1 MTNSKV
7 VTICKRYY
15 LGGNY
20 MSKTIICKGCGSE
33 IYKGAKKCQQCGKKN
48 KKPIGLIIVGIIIL
62 LLIISS
68 ISGSI
73 EDAESKKV
81 EYSWPTTGIA
91 TLLPQPE
98 SVYGE
103 INSESEDYFS
113 IDVYGVSIGEFN
125 DYVDSCKDEG
135 FTIDY
140 RGTSTS
146 YYADDANGNSISLYY
161 DEDEEEMSITI
172 RAYVEE
178 TEKDTSVS
186 NETQETEEDA
196 NSETQDDATTQNNME
211 FRAWVD
217 SYEEFMN
224 EYVDFMKKYSESD
237 GSDLSL
243 LSDYAS
249 FMSKYSKFAEESGS
263 INEDEL
269 SAEDYAYYLAAYARI
284 MEKLS
289 EIQ

>member
-33 IYKGAKKCQQCGKKN
+33 IYKGAKKCLQCGKKN

-113 IDVYGVSIGEFN
+113 IDVYGVSASEFK
-125 DYVDSCKDEG
+125 DYVDSCKEKG
-135 FTIDY
+135 FTVDY
-140 RGTSTS
+140 TSTSSS
-146 YYADDANGNSISLYY
+146 YYADDENGNSLSLYY
-161 DEDEEEMSITI
+161 DDDEEEMNIMIS
-172 RAYVEE
+172 AFKEE
-178 TEKDTSVS
+178 TEKDTVGNDTTS
-186 NETQETEEDA
+186 ETEE
-196 NSETQDDATTQNNME
+196 ETEVDTSAQNDME

-217 SYEEFMN
+217 SYEEFMD
-224 EYVDFMKKYSESD
+224 EYVEFMKKYNESD

-243 LSDYAS
+243 LADYTSFLSEYSEFVEAS
-249 FMSKYSKFAEESGS
+249 EK
-263 INEDEL
+263 INEDNL
-269 SAEDYAYYLAAYARI
+269 SAEDYKYYLDAQTRI
-284 MEKLS
+284 LEKLS